1 MQVFLVAMILANI
14 AGEMHWSF
22 FPLYLQSLGADVG
35 KIGLFF
41 TLSALVP
48 LALLSVLGLWLANTL
63 PNYSAEPN
71 LVPSRRF
78 QVILGSLTVVSV
90 LYLNA
95 SVRFLYFQF

>member
-48 LALLSVLGLWLANTL
+48 LALQILDYGHYLANYRL
-63 PNYSAEPN
+63 
-71 LVPSRRF
+71 LIIIF
-78 QVILGSLTVVSV
+78 IMW
-90 LYLNA
+90 
-95 SVRFLYFQF
+95 